1 MHDKSRRLV
10 LFFIH
15 FLSELRKT
23 IRPVNWAHWV
33 FGFSAETKYF
43 RLKIFDYV
51 ILVNN
56 GVTDYP
62 LALQF
67 VFVHPLKDE

>member
-1 MHDKSRRLV
+1 MHDESRRLI
-10 LFFIH
+10 LFSIH
-15 FLSELRKT
+15 FLSDLRKT
-23 IRPVNWAHWV
+23 IRPANWAHWI
-33 FGFSAETKYF
+33 FGFSVEIKDF

-62 LALQF
+62 LVLQF
-67 VFVHPLKDE
+67 AFVHPLKDE